1 MSSSGHTTDSFVY
14 VRCQEQHWVPARVV
28 DKKEQ
33 TATVLVA
40 DHKKKK
46 QVRKTVNLSDYPND
60 VLPLQ
65 NVDSTGRLE
74 VYEDMKDVPFLTEAS
89 ILYNLK
95 ARLRQEKPYTK
106 TGSIVIAVNPYQWYP
121 ALYSAETQK
130 CYADHILSNK
140 NHTPQPDNSSDNK
153 QQQPLLEPHVYE
165 TSGEAYKGLLLG
177 TNQSILVSGESGAGK
192 TETVKI
198 AMNHIAM
205 MGSGT
210 NRSQTVQRVIDSN
223 RLMEAFG
230 NAATRRNDNS
240 SRFGKYLQLQFALGE
255 KPLQSFY
262 QATDSTQ
269 WRDCQLVGSQTEVY
283 LLEKSRVVHHEE
295 QERSFHIF
303 YQLLAA
309 PDKVKGQ
316 FWKQLCGK
324 NAVSFKYLSGSGAS
338 ATTTMIEGKSDAQHF
353 QETVSTLALVGVTQD
368 KLQTLMRA
376 VSAVLQLGNID
387 FTGCADQ
394 SNVASADE
402 LRHLADLLG
411 VSASTLSVAFTQ
423 RTIVTAGE
431 TVSTHLNTVAAQESC
446 DALAKAIYEAA
457 FLWLVKE
464 INQATSASTAGASS
478 TSFSQNGIIGLL
490 DIFGFES
497 FEQNGFEQLCINYAN
512 EKLQQKF
519 TEDIFRQVQAE
530 YESEGLAAID
540 ICYDDNSDVLD
551 LIESRLGLL
560 AMLNEECV
568 RPSGSDKEFVYKAT
582 KENAKSSALITDKC
596 FTPLQFGIRHYAGS
610 VVYTA
615 DGFLQKNNDTL
626 AADLMQCAGQSTNSI
641 VASVLVQQPP
651 SKKTIRRRGS
661 SLNGST
667 VWTKYKTGLQSL
679 MTELHTTQSQYIR
692 CIKPNE
698 KKMPAVMEHG
708 PTLDQ
713 LRSAGVIAA
722 ITLTRS
728 AFPNRLDHDS
738 VLSRFRHLVRGE
750 EENEDSSQKL
760 SIRVKNL
767 LKPLLM
773 HLTTNSEDGR
783 VIKAFA
789 VGNTRTYFRAGA
801 LEYLEALRI
810 KGFEPAAVS
819 IQKTARGFLVRK
831 NMRNA
836 YIEHREAAIKIQSRA
851 RVVLSKV
858 KMQRAKED
866 KMMRELRE
874 RAATT
879 INKIARA
886 VVRRIKFREELRRY
900 RHVTAMKNEL
910 ARLQIQVEE
919 SERQKIQAVK
929 AAEEKVRQALTTLK
943 EEESRSS
950 SNSVDSETA
959 KLLQQKNA
967 LIEKMRSDNK
977 RVRANIKMLE
987 AKHKRLR
994 EEGQKMKAENGKVT
1008 DEFLQKNDEAKAMMA
1023 ENEKAVQNQEALKKQ
1038 VLAMTEEL
1046 KRNHGVVV
1054 ESANTRVKFQETMAD
1069 IIKILRTQCRDE
1081 QLIEDSIFIALDSD
1095 TEAKGIKAG
1104 FDALQA
1110 SRTENGKGQVV
1121 STVPESVGGEGDH
1134 SHTGATDDSTSQGSI
1149 SDEDYLPYDEDDL
1162 DREEREMEAELQA
1175 LELELGA

>member
-1 MSSSGHTTDSFVY
+1 MSTSGHTTDSFVY

-46 QVRKTVNLSDYPND
+46 QVRKTVNLSDYPNA

-65 NVDSTGRLE
+65 NVDSTGRLQ

-121 ALYSAETQK
+121 ALYSTETQK
-130 CYADHILSNK
+130 SYADHILSNK
-140 NHTPQPDNSSDNK
+140 NHTPQSDNSSDNK
-153 QQQPLLEPHVYE
+153 QEQQQPLLEPHVYE

-205 MGSGT
+205 MGSST

-223 RLMEAFG
+223 RLIEAFG

-240 SRFGKYLQLQFALGE
+240 SRFGKYLQLQFVLGE

-324 NAVSFKYLSGSGAS
+324 NAASFKYLGGNGAS
-338 ATTTMIEGKSDAQHF
+338 ETTTMIEGKSDAQHF

-394 SNVASADE
+394 SKVASANE
-402 LRHLADLLG
+402 LCHLADLLG
-411 VSASTLSVAFTQ
+411 VSAATLSVAFTQ

-464 INQATSASTAGASS
+464 INQATSASTAQASS
-478 TSFSQNGIIGLL
+478 SSFPQNGIIGLL
-490 DIFGFES
+490 DIFGFEC

-568 RPSGSDKEFVYKAT
+568 RPSGSDKEFVYKAI
-582 KENAKSSALITDKC
+582 KENDKSPALITDKC
-596 FTPLQFGIRHYAGS
+596 FTPVQFGIRHYAGP

-626 AADLMQCAGQSTNSI
+626 AGDLMQCAGQSTNSI
-641 VASVLVQQPP
+641 VASVLVQPTAT
-651 SKKTIRRRGS
+651 KKSIRHRGS

-667 VWTKYKTGLQSL
+667 VWTKYKAGLQSL

-708 PTLDQ
+708 PTLNQ

-738 VLSRFRHLVRGE
+738 VLSRFRCLVRDE
-750 EENEDSSQKL
+750 DEYEDSIAS
-760 SIRVKNL
+760 RVKNL
-767 LKPLLM
+767 LTPLLKHM
-773 HLTTNSEDGR
+773 TTNSEDGR

-810 KGFEPAAVS
+810 KGFEPAAVA

-836 YIEHREAAIKIQSRA
+836 YIHNRDAAIKIQSRV

-886 VVRRIKFREELRRY
+886 VVRRIKFREEIRRY
-900 RHVTAMKNEL
+900 RQVTAMKNEL
-910 ARLQIQVEE
+910 ARLQIQVQE
-919 SERQKIQAVK
+919 SERQKILAVK
-929 AAEEKVRQALTTLK
+929 EAEEKVRQALTKLK

-967 LIEKMRSDNK
+967 LIEKFRSDNK

-987 AKHKRLR
+987 AKHKRLK
-994 EEGQKMKAENGKVT
+994 EEGQKLKEENGKVT
-1008 DEFLQKNDEAKAMMA
+1008 DEFLQKNDKAKAMMA
-1023 ENEKAVQNQEALKKQ
+1023 ENEKAVQNQEALRKQ

-1046 KRNHGVVV
+1046 KRSHGVVV

-1134 SHTGATDDSTSQGSI
+1134 SHTGATEDSTSQGSI
-1149 SDEDYLPYDEDDL
+1149 SDEDYLPSDEDDL
-1162 DREEREMEAELQA
+1162 EREEREMEAELQA